1 MKTDTRM
8 ATPER
13 RSGRSPARRHW
24 AVAGAL
30 LWGVLSGCGASAPER
45 VHADSTAEARRER
58 ERFAQERLEM
68 VRYIAA
74 EGVTDSAT
82 LAAMRAVPRDEF
94 VLREFRNQAYADRA
108 LPIEAGATI
117 SQPHI
122 VAIMTQ
128 EIRPRPGMKVLEV
141 GTGSGY
147 QAALLAHIGCDVY
160 TIELVEELAVN
171 ARDRLARLGYGGVHV
186 RHGDGYLGWPE
197 AAPFDGILVT
207 AAPDTIPA
215 PLVEQL
221 APGGRLVIP
230 VGKENHVQWLTLLER
245 NLDGELRKKALLP
258 VRFIPMREGL
268 R

>member
-1 MKTDTRM
+1 MTDMRLAM
-8 ATPER
+8 RGR
-13 RSGRSPARRHW
+13 RSGRSHASRRW
-24 AVAGAL
+24 LVAATL
-30 LWGVLSGCGASAPER
+30 LGGVLSGCGAATSERAP
-45 VHADSTAEARRER
+45 ADSTADARRQR
-58 ERFAQERLEM
+58 ERFEQERWEM

-94 VLREFRNQAYADRA
+94 VPREFRKEAYADRA

-122 VAIMTQ
+122 VAVMTQ

-147 QAALLAHIGCDVY
+147 QAALLAHIGCTVY
-160 TIELVEELAVN
+160 TIELVEELAEN
-171 ARDRLARLGYGGVHV
+171 ARARLVRLGYGDVQV

-207 AAPDTIPA
+207 AAPDTIPR

-230 VGKENHVQWLTLLER
+230 VGRENQVQWLTLIER
-245 NLDGELRKKALLP
+245 DRDGELRKKALLP
-258 VRFIPMREGL
+258 VRFIPMREGP

>member
-1 MKTDTRM
+1 MTPTERRVERFHPVAASRKWLAAGALLCGILCGCGA

-13 RSGRSPARRHW
+13 VP
-24 AVAGAL
+24 
-30 LWGVLSGCGASAPER
+30 
-45 VHADSTAEARRER
+45 ADSTAEAQRER
-58 ERFAQERLEM
+58 ERFEQERLEM

-94 VLREFRNQAYADRA
+94 VPLAYRKQAYADRA

-128 EIRPRPGMKVLEV
+128 AIGPRPGMKVLEV

-147 QAALLAHIGCDVY
+147 QAALLAHTGCTVY
-160 TIELVEELAVN
+160 TIELVEELARS
-171 ARDRLARLGYGGVHV
+171 ARERLTRLGYGDVQV

-197 AAPFDGILVT
+197 AAPFDAIIVT
-207 AAPDTIPA
+207 AAPDTVPQ
-215 PLVEQL
+215 PLLDQL
-221 APGGRLVIP
+221 APGGRLVVP
-230 VGKENHVQWLTLLER
+230 VGSENRVQWLTLIER
-245 NLDGELRKKALLP
+245 SPLGELRRKVLLP
-258 VRFIPMREGL
+258 VRFIPMRRGKP
-268 R
+268 